1 MKKEKIRSL
10 ALLPAIMLLLSL
22 PAYGQSNS
30 SVDYS
35 GTSELEFSLGLPT
48 PQFATAY
55 SDIMHG
61 FSNILSIF
69 AGMIDEVPPPVE
81 RSGGPASWIPTFR
94 LEYGYNVNRW
104 LNVGGGAYYTY
115 NSFPMKYSD
124 TGLPAWLVRS
134 HTMSITAN
142 VRFYWLNLGIVRMYS
157 GLGVG
162 IGIVN
167 SNMSAKTEEESSAMR
182 SYPALAMDV
191 RLIGIT
197 VGKRL
202 YGRFEAGV
210 LGTGLVTAG
219 IGYRF

>member
-1 MKKEKIRSL
+1 MKNTVKFIL
-10 ALLPAIMLLLSL
+10 FIYIALLTLSL

-55 SDIMHG
+55 SDIMRG